1 MRVGLQ
7 IKFQDN
13 GNIKNQILII
23 DKPGFR
29 VPSLTYEKVFKRGEL
44 DVVEYYC
51 NGRLDHYFE
60 KETKPGLRIERG
72 YSGDRIPFAT
82 NVVYFDSN
90 NRPIIIYQEVE
101 DMDGTL
107 NKGYRYIDQ
116 NGYQSW
122 DGFDDFESCYIEYMT
137 TQIKLH

>member
-51 NGRLDHYFE
+51 NEDW
-60 KETKPGLRIERG
+60 TIILR
-72 YSGDRIPFAT
+72 
-82 NVVYFDSN
+82 
-90 NRPIIIYQEVE
+90 
-101 DMDGTL
+101 
-107 NKGYRYIDQ
+107 KKQ
-116 NGYQSW
+116 N
-122 DGFDDFESCYIEYMT
+122 
-137 TQIKLH
+137 LV

>member
-1 MRVGLQ
+1 
-7 IKFQDN
+7 
-13 GNIKNQILII
+13 
-23 DKPGFR
+23 
-29 VPSLTYEKVFKRGEL
+29 
-44 DVVEYYC
+44 
-51 NGRLDHYFE
+51 LDHYFE